1 MKHMNLEHRETIEI
15 MLKEQKDKSISPRV
29 AKVCFQAVFLLGIIL
44 LAVVVRFLSNDISR
58 QTNEK
63 QLYQFNLA
71 VPPSLRQTDYA
82 DVVSIADYPSMYF
95 NADDYAIMWRFADTY
110 NIDKFHIRNLV
121 TGGDS
126 RRLKTFPDS
135 LKQIDSYIKQNDISS
150 EDAQNAINYILSQ
163 QAGDMPQQFA
173 YLVG

>member
-1 MKHMNLEHRETIEI
+1 

-29 AKVCFQAVFLLGIIL
+29 AKVCFQAVFLLGITL

-82 DVVSIADYPSMYF
+82 DVVSITDYPSMYF

-110 NIDKFHIRNLV
+110 NIDKFHIQNLV

>member
-1 MKHMNLEHRETIEI
+1 

-126 RRLKTFPDS
+126 RRLKTFSDS

>member
-1 MKHMNLEHRETIEI
+1 
-15 MLKEQKDKSISPRV
+15 
-29 AKVCFQAVFLLGIIL
+29 
-44 LAVVVRFLSNDISR
+44 
-58 QTNEK
+58 
-63 QLYQFNLA
+63 
-71 VPPSLRQTDYA
+71 
-82 DVVSIADYPSMYF
+82 MYF